1 MNESA
6 QRSDRLE
13 DELGKCYEDLRVSRQ
28 SEEASEIALKVQTE
42 LVEKS
47 NAQIK
52 QLTEE
57 LRQVRESQNEWRSKC
72 EEYRLKLEQLSGSGD
87 IESMREQLMQL
98 KAQNNEYNRLRL
110 LDAEKIATQQA
121 AIERLDELEDKL
133 NGKERSLR
141 ESKQEAD
148 NWRAKAE
155 AFSAELLAWRSK
167 SESWESTKASS
178 VKSLQAERDR
188 LQVEWQLMRESLQS
202 AEATLA
208 VQTAAVQRLE
218 AELTEEKQRNRDGY
232 RALESWEEKEN
243 SWKREI
249 LAIRTRMEDEI
260 SSRKE
265 KIDQLHKTVERL
277 EEERDELGKTL
288 SSAEASLAVQT
299 AAVQRLEKQSSTL
312 LVEVR
317 QCRRSEEE
325 WKMRGEEALAE
336 VKSLQIQLDDARKK
350 KDETLRSL
358 HESTDTFETTINDLR
373 KAYGESESRGK
384 MYMNENEKL
393 QKELEVLRDSMK
405 DLEAMKKD
413 YERMRYELVALK
425 SAGMNGNNSAN
436 GFKQIQDERDRIL
449 RELEILRP
457 KYEEMKAETEACKAI
472 NKRLEADV
480 QQLNIKLGE
489 SEGRAEKFH
498 GEAQGYKSEVAS
510 LRMQL
515 EDAVARSEHAIATLR
530 EERDILHS
538 ELERLRNSLQAA
550 SAEVTA
556 GMQSVAKLSN
566 VDARTVSSQVRVYG
580 DAHTLQGQLHQQMD
594 VFRQQTAQLRGSS
607 ARPRMVYDEFRPA
620 AGKPRRRA
628 GGRPDGGS
636 LALGGQAVAGNLAG
650 ALVRS
655 RNSNLQSSHADGGGK
670 PFWDEERR
678 TRTQSTHRPS
688 SANYHPPPPRLTGKD
703 FRKYEDIS
711 LVEEAAEWLAA
722 QRGRHGCMPSEA
734 DLRAAGMSGVADA
747 VMHYHGGIEAVAT
760 RLSMQIHHSTRSA
773 AIGHGVVNDP
783 SHWNKFSHVRQAVL
797 ELAEALCSP
806 DTMPSYAAMRASGF
820 RGLADAVRSK
830 YGGLKGVA
838 ETLGLQLS
846 SAFAE
851 L

>member
-1 MNESA
+1 
-6 QRSDRLE
+6 
-13 DELGKCYEDLRVSRQ
+13 
-28 SEEASEIALKVQTE
+28 
-42 LVEKS
+42 
-47 NAQIK
+47 
-52 QLTEE
+52 
-57 LRQVRESQNEWRSKC
+57 
-72 EEYRLKLEQLSGSGD
+72 
-87 IESMREQLMQL
+87 
-98 KAQNNEYNRLRL
+98 
-110 LDAEKIATQQA
+110 
-121 AIERLDELEDKL
+121 
-133 NGKERSLR
+133 
-141 ESKQEAD
+141 
-148 NWRAKAE
+148 
-155 AFSAELLAWRSK
+155 
-167 SESWESTKASS
+167 
-178 VKSLQAERDR
+178 
-188 LQVEWQLMRESLQS
+188 
-202 AEATLA
+202 
-208 VQTAAVQRLE
+208 
-218 AELTEEKQRNRDGY
+218 
-232 RALESWEEKEN
+232 
-243 SWKREI
+243 
-249 LAIRTRMEDEI
+249 
-260 SSRKE
+260 
-265 KIDQLHKTVERL
+265 
-277 EEERDELGKTL
+277 
-288 SSAEASLAVQT
+288 
-299 AAVQRLEKQSSTL
+299 
-312 LVEVR
+312 
-317 QCRRSEEE
+317 
-325 WKMRGEEALAE
+325 
-336 VKSLQIQLDDARKK
+336 
-350 KDETLRSL
+350 
-358 HESTDTFETTINDLR
+358 
-373 KAYGESESRGK
+373 
-384 MYMNENEKL
+384 
-393 QKELEVLRDSMK
+393 
-405 DLEAMKKD
+405 
-413 YERMRYELVALK
+413 
-425 SAGMNGNNSAN
+425 
-436 GFKQIQDERDRIL
+436 
-449 RELEILRP
+449 
-457 KYEEMKAETEACKAI
+457 
-472 NKRLEADV
+472 
-480 QQLNIKLGE
+480 
-489 SEGRAEKFH
+489 
-498 GEAQGYKSEVAS
+498 
-510 LRMQL
+510 
-515 EDAVARSEHAIATLR
+515 
-530 EERDILHS
+530 
-538 ELERLRNSLQAA
+538 
-550 SAEVTA
+550 
-556 GMQSVAKLSN
+556 MQSVAKLSN